1 MKFSYVHIAP
11 TLKAA
16 TQSVAHKFRLGLLTL
31 LLLGSG
37 AWGIAQAAES
47 LFPKA
52 SSPSTVSLTQ
62 RDTAGATVQTPQVRA
77 QLVAHAP
84 QGVQP
89 GQTFWLGLQLEHE
102 PHWHTYW
109 RNPGDSGL
117 PTQLSWTLPAGLTA
131 GDIIWPTP
139 KKIAIGSL
147 TNYGFEGSNLLVVPI
162 QIARDFKVLE
172 SLDVIL
178 QAQWL
183 VCRQEC
189 IPQDGRFSLRL
200 ATNSA
205 TASHA
210 PLFESAL
217 RQQARPLA
225 PQPGQTEARVS
236 QQGQRLQLRV
246 SGLPADW
253 QGRNLNWF
261 PITPEI
267 VSNSGQEGRDW
278 AQSWKGAVWTAELP
292 VSPERSEHPAALEWL
307 LTLDDS
313 SSKPGVTVQTPV
325 SGTWPASAPAAQVS
339 PALAQALKN
348 NAAMVA
354 SEVTAII
361 WLWALIGAFVGGLLL
376 NLMPCVFP
384 VLAIKVFAL
393 AQPGQ
398 TRTAHR
404 WAGWAYTVGV
414 VFSFVALGGLM
425 LALRA
430 AGQQLGWGFQL
441 QSPMVVATLCLLF
454 TLLGLN
460 LAGLFEFGLFIP
472 DRWASMQSR
481 HPTVNALGSGVLAVA
496 IASPC
501 TAPFMGAS
509 LGLAIG
515 LPAWQALPIFAAMGI
530 GLALPYL
537 AASWWPVLAE
547 AMPRPGAWMQTLRQA
562 LAFPMFATVVW
573 LLWVLGQQTG
583 LDGAAALLGLLVMTA
598 FLVWAWG
605 LQGRARWIMSA
616 VGLVMT
622 WVIGQTLWPL
632 LNAAPQNTTATIQEA
647 RWQVWSE
654 SEVQSALA
662 AGHPVFVDFT
672 AAWCVTCQFNK
683 KTTLSDTEFLT
694 TVQERQA
701 VLLRADWT
709 RRDPAI
715 TQALTQLGRSG
726 VPVYVVYVPGLP
738 AQVLSELPSV
748 QDITDALRQSK
759 P

>member
-1 MKFSYVHIAP
+1 
-11 TLKAA
+11 
-16 TQSVAHKFRLGLLTL
+16 
-31 LLLGSG
+31 
-37 AWGIAQAAES
+37 
-47 LFPKA
+47 
-52 SSPSTVSLTQ
+52 
-62 RDTAGATVQTPQVRA
+62 
-77 QLVAHAP
+77 
-84 QGVQP
+84 
-89 GQTFWLGLQLEHE
+89 
-102 PHWHTYW
+102 
-109 RNPGDSGL
+109 
-117 PTQLSWTLPAGLTA
+117 
-131 GDIIWPTP
+131 
-139 KKIAIGSL
+139 
-147 TNYGFEGSNLLVVPI
+147 
-162 QIARDFKVLE
+162 
-172 SLDVIL
+172 
-178 QAQWL
+178 
-183 VCRQEC
+183 
-189 IPQDGRFSLRL
+189 
-200 ATNSA
+200 
-205 TASHA
+205 
-210 PLFESAL
+210 
-217 RQQARPLA
+217 
-225 PQPGQTEARVS
+225 
-236 QQGQRLQLRV
+236 
-246 SGLPADW
+246 
-253 QGRNLNWF
+253 
-261 PITPEI
+261 
-267 VSNSGQEGRDW
+267 
-278 AQSWKGAVWTAELP
+278 
-292 VSPERSEHPAALEWL
+292 
-307 LTLDDS
+307 
-313 SSKPGVTVQTPV
+313 
-325 SGTWPASAPAAQVS
+325 
-339 PALAQALKN
+339 
-348 NAAMVA
+348 
-354 SEVTAII
+354 
-361 WLWALIGAFVGGLLL
+361 
-376 NLMPCVFP
+376 
-384 VLAIKVFAL
+384 
-393 AQPGQ
+393 
-398 TRTAHR
+398 
-404 WAGWAYTVGV
+404 
-414 VFSFVALGGLM
+414 
-425 LALRA
+425 
-430 AGQQLGWGFQL
+430 
-441 QSPMVVATLCLLF
+441 MVVATLCLLF

-662 AGHPVFVDFT
+662 AGRPVFVDFT

-683 KTTLSDTEFLT
+683 KTTLSDTEFLI

>member
-1 MKFSYVHIAP
+1 MLEVVY
-11 TLKAA
+11 
-16 TQSVAHKFRLGLLTL
+16 KFRLGFLTL
-31 LLLGSG
+31 LMLSSWTWGSTE
-37 AWGIAQAAES
+37 AAEP

-52 SSPSTVSLTQ
+52 ASASVSLTQ
-62 RDTAGATVQTPQVRA
+62 RETEGATVQTPQVRA
-77 QLVAHAP
+77 QLLAHAP
-84 QGVQP
+84 QGIQP
-89 GQTFWLGLQLEHE
+89 GQTFWLGLQLDHE

-117 PTQLSWTLPAGLTA
+117 ATQLSWTLPDGLKA

-147 TNYGFEGSNLLVVPI
+147 TNYGFEGSQLLVVPI
-162 QIARDFKVLE
+162 QVSQDFKAPE
-172 SLDVIL
+172 GLDVIL

-189 IPQDGRFSLRL
+189 IPQDGRFRLRL
-200 ATNSA
+200 ATNGA
-205 TASHA
+205 TALQA

-217 RQQARPLA
+217 RLQARALA
-225 PQPGQTEARVS
+225 PLLGQTEARVS
-236 QQGQRLQLRV
+236 QQGQRLQLHV

-278 AQSWKGAVWTAELP
+278 TQSWKGGVWTAELP
-292 VSPERSEHPAALEWL
+292 VSPERSEQPAVLEWL
-307 LTLDDS
+307 LTLGES
-313 SSKPGVTVQTPV
+313 MSKPGLMVQTSV
-325 SGTWPASAPAAQVS
+325 VGTWPATAPPAQVS

-348 NAAMVA
+348 NTAPVA
-354 SEVTAII
+354 SEVTPTV

-398 TRTAHR
+398 MRTAHR
-404 WAGWAYTVGV
+404 WGGWAYTVGV
-414 VFSFVALGGLM
+414 VFSFMALGGLM

-441 QSPMVVATLCLLF
+441 QSPVVVAMLCLLF

-472 DRWASMQSR
+472 DRWATMQSR

-537 AASWWPVLAE
+537 AASWWPVLAQ
-547 AMPRPGAWMQTLRQA
+547 AMPRPGAWMVTLRQA

-583 LDGAAALLGLLVMTA
+583 MDGSAALLGLLVATA

-605 LQGRARWIMSA
+605 LQGRTRWILSA
-616 VGLVMT
+616 VGLAMIC
-622 WVIGQTLWPL
+622 VIGQTLWPL
-632 LNAAPQNTTATIQEA
+632 LNAAAQEPSA
-647 RWQVWSE
+647 ASTPETRWQAWSE
-654 SEVQSALA
+654 PTVQNALA
-662 AGHPVFVDFT
+662 AGRPVFVDFT

-683 KTTLSDTEFLT
+683 KTTLSDPEFLN

-715 TQALTQLGRSG
+715 TQALIQLGRSG

-738 AQVLSELPSV
+738 ARVLSELPSV